1 VITLDWLGLYSGWQ
15 KRWVLITFY
24 ASEEVKARVER
35 GDEYITGPDQL
46 GLERVY
52 FGRDERQA
60 GLKFYQA
67 VKKAFNMPLAF
78 NVTVWRDNEVVVRVK
93 IDH

>member
-1 VITLDWLGLYSGWQ
+1 MPAR
-15 KRWVLITFY
+15 KRYHHFWVLITFY

-52 FGRDERQA
+52 FGPDERSSLLRA
-60 GLKFYQA
+60 KSF
-67 VKKAFNMPLAF
+67 
-78 NVTVWRDNEVVVRVK
+78 E
-93 IDH
+93 